1 MGIAIV
7 GVGMGSRELLT
18 QQAAQ
23 ALENCQLLLGSQR
36 LLEAFPEMGRI
47 RELAVTP
54 QQVAQAVHR
63 HADLERICVL
73 VSGDVG
79 FFSLTKSLLQMP
91 EFQDARVLCGIS
103 RGPFGYGSPQLQ
115 TLFVGGRGE
124 HPPEHLRPAGRSGD
138 GGAFSGCGGGAGLQP
153 GADHLRNRRRIG
165 GKAVC
170 TAGGAAG
177 GESQS
182 PSSSGS

>member
-36 LLEAFPEMGRI
+36 LLEAFPEMVRI

-54 QQVAQAVHR
+54 QQVAQTVHR

-91 EFQDARVLCGIS
+91 EFQASNI
-103 RGPFGYGSPQLQ
+103 
-115 TLFVGGRGE
+115 FV
-124 HPPEHLRPAGRSGD
+124 
-138 GGAFSGCGGGAGLQP
+138 P
-153 GADHLRNRRRIG
+153 GWG
-165 GKAVC
+165 
-170 TAGGAAG
+170 
-177 GESQS
+177 
-182 PSSSGS
+182 